1 MGSGY
6 SVAKGRRIVLGAN
19 LLLLYIRI
27 RLELDVR
34 PGWWSMVVLA
44 QPLMLLIIVVSKTK
58 EGI

>member
-34 PGWWSMVVLA
+34 PGWWSMAVLTE
-44 QPLMLLIIVVSKTK
+44 PLMLFIIVVSKTK